1 MRKWNFSWDKGVG
14 IFLIVAVMIGT
25 LLSDNFAN
33 TSNLSFVLRD
43 VTEFAIIALAM
54 TFLIISGEI
63 DLSVASAL
71 NLSSASLGFLYRAGV
86 PFELAIVGGLLV
98 GLACGLFNG
107 YLVTKLG
114 LPSLAV
120 TIATLALYR
129 GLSYA
134 LLGNQPVNELPEFW
148 ISIGYGRI
156 PGTFLPWSTILLVIL
171 AAIAWFVLHH
181 TRYGRWTFAIGV
193 NAEAARFSGIPV
205 ERTKLMLFAMTGLMA
220 GVAGVVYTLRFASA
234 SPDGAVGYELS
245 IIAAVLFGGVSIAG
259 GVGTMWGVIAAVLS
273 LGVIRS
279 ALQLTGFTA
288 NSLLIVSGALLLISV
303 IAPKITEALRKRPSA
318 LGKDNT
324 KKTIREVGNEK
335 PTH

>member
-1 MRKWNFSWDKGVG
+1 MSKITFSWDKGVG
-14 IFLIVAVMIGT
+14 LFLIIAVILGT

-33 TSNLSFVLRD
+33 ASNLSFVLRD

-86 PFELAIVGGLLV
+86 PFELAIVGGLVV

-134 LLGNQPVNELPEFW
+134 LLGNQPVNQLPEFW

-156 PGTFLPWSTILLVIL
+156 PGTFIPWSTILLVAL
-171 AAIAWFVLHH
+171 AATAWFVLHH

-205 ERTKLMLFAMTGLMA
+205 QRTKLTLFAMTGLMS
-220 GVAGVVYTLRFASA
+220 GVAGVVYTLRFASS

-259 GVGTMWGVIAAVLS
+259 GVGTMWGVLAAVLS

-288 NSLLIVSGALLLISV
+288 NSLLIVSGSLLLISV
-303 IAPKITEALRKRPSA
+303 IAPKITETLRRHPRVKT
-318 LGKDNT
+318 KD
-324 KKTIREVGNEK
+324 KTEKSIREVENEK
-335 PTH
+335 PIN

>member
-1 MRKWNFSWDKGVG
+1 MMARFSFSWDKGVG
-14 IFLIVAVMIGT
+14 LFLIIAVVLGS

-33 TSNLSFVLRD
+33 ASNLSFVLRD

-63 DLSVASAL
+63 DLSVASTL
-71 NLSSASLGFLYRAGV
+71 NLSSASLGFLYRAGA
-86 PFELAIVGGLLV
+86 PFEVAIVGGLLV

-107 YLVTKLG
+107 WLVTKLG

-134 LLGNQPVNELPEFW
+134 LLGNQPVNQLPEFW

-156 PGTFLPWSTILLVIL
+156 PGTFLPWSTILLVLL
-171 AAIAWFVLHH
+171 AALAWFILHN

-193 NAEAARFSGIPV
+193 NQEAARFSGIPV
-205 ERTKLMLFAMTGLMA
+205 ERTKLMLFAMTGLMS
-220 GVAGVVYTLRFASA
+220 GVAGVVYTLRFASS

-245 IIAAVLFGGVSIAG
+245 VIAAVLFGGVSIAG
-259 GVGTMWGVIAAVLS
+259 GIGTMWGVLAAVLS

-279 ALQLTGFTA
+279 ALQLAGFTA
-288 NSLLIVSGALLLISV
+288 NSLLIVSGGLLLISV
-303 IAPKITEALRKRPSA
+303 VAPKITEGLRSRAFVRSKV
-318 LGKDNT
+318 NT
-324 KKTIREVGNEK
+324 NKTIREVGNE
-335 PTH
+335 

>member
-1 MRKWNFSWDKGVG
+1 MARFSFSWDKGVG
-14 IFLIVAVMIGT
+14 LFLIIAVVLGS

-33 TSNLSFVLRD
+33 ASNLSFVLRD

-63 DLSVASAL
+63 DLSVASTL
-71 NLSSASLGFLYRAGV
+71 NLSSASLGFLYRAGA
-86 PFELAIVGGLLV
+86 PFEVAIVGGLLV

-107 YLVTKLG
+107 WLVTKLG

-134 LLGNQPVNELPEFW
+134 LLGNQPVNQLPEFW

-156 PGTFLPWSTILLVIL
+156 PGTFLPWSTILLVLL
-171 AAIAWFVLHH
+171 AALAWFILHN

-193 NAEAARFSGIPV
+193 NQEAARFSGIPV
-205 ERTKLMLFAMTGLMA
+205 ERTKLMLFAMTGLMS
-220 GVAGVVYTLRFASA
+220 GVAGVVYTLRFASS

-245 IIAAVLFGGVSIAG
+245 VIAAVLFGGVSIAG
-259 GVGTMWGVIAAVLS
+259 GIGTMWGVLAAVLS

-279 ALQLTGFTA
+279 ALQLAGFTA
-288 NSLLIVSGALLLISV
+288 NSLLIVSGGLLLISV
-303 IAPKITEALRKRPSA
+303 VAPKITEGLRSRAFVRSKV
-318 LGKDNT
+318 NT
-324 KKTIREVGNEK
+324 NKTIREVGNE
-335 PTH
+335 

>member
-1 MRKWNFSWDKGVG
+1 MMARFSFSWDKGVG
-14 IFLIVAVMIGT
+14 LFLIIAVVLGS

-33 TSNLSFVLRD
+33 ASNLSFVLRD

-63 DLSVASAL
+63 DLSVASTL
-71 NLSSASLGFLYRAGV
+71 NLSSASLGFLYRAGA
-86 PFELAIVGGLLV
+86 PFEVAIVGGLLV

-107 YLVTKLG
+107 WLVTKLG

-134 LLGNQPVNELPEFW
+134 LLGNQPVNQLPEFW

-156 PGTFLPWSTILLVIL
+156 PGTFLPWSTILLVLL
-171 AAIAWFVLHH
+171 AALAWFILHN

-193 NAEAARFSGIPV
+193 NQEAARFSGIPV
-205 ERTKLMLFAMTGLMA
+205 ERTKLMLVAMTGLMS
-220 GVAGVVYTLRFASA
+220 GVAGVVYTLRFASS

-245 IIAAVLFGGVSIAG
+245 VIAAVLFGGVSIAG
-259 GVGTMWGVIAAVLS
+259 GIGTMWGVLAAVLS

-279 ALQLTGFTA
+279 ALQLAGFTA
-288 NSLLIVSGALLLISV
+288 NSLLIVSGGLLLISV
-303 IAPKITEALRKRPSA
+303 VAPKITEGLRSRAFVRSKV
-318 LGKDNT
+318 NT
-324 KKTIREVGNEK
+324 NKTIREVGNE
-335 PTH
+335 

>member
-1 MRKWNFSWDKGVG
+1 MMARFSFSWDKGVG
-14 IFLIVAVMIGT
+14 LFLIIAVVLGS

-33 TSNLSFVLRD
+33 ASNLSFVLRD

-63 DLSVASAL
+63 DLSVASTL
-71 NLSSASLGFLYRAGV
+71 NLSSASLGFLYRAGA
-86 PFELAIVGGLLV
+86 PFEVAIVGGLLV

-107 YLVTKLG
+107 WLVTKLG

-134 LLGNQPVNELPEFW
+134 LLGNQPVNQLPEFW

-156 PGTFLPWSTILLVIL
+156 PGTFLPWSTILLILL
-171 AAIAWFVLHH
+171 AALAWFILHN

-193 NAEAARFSGIPV
+193 NQEAARFSGIPV
-205 ERTKLMLFAMTGLMA
+205 ERTKLMLFAMTGLMS
-220 GVAGVVYTLRFASA
+220 GVAGVVYTLRFASS

-245 IIAAVLFGGVSIAG
+245 VIAAVLFGGVSIAG
-259 GVGTMWGVIAAVLS
+259 GIGTMWGVLAAVLS

-279 ALQLTGFTA
+279 ALQLAGFTA
-288 NSLLIVSGALLLISV
+288 NSLLIVSGGLLLISV
-303 IAPKITEALRKRPSA
+303 VAPKITEGLRSRAFVRSKV
-318 LGKDNT
+318 NT
-324 KKTIREVGNEK
+324 NKTIREVGNE
-335 PTH
+335 

>member
-1 MRKWNFSWDKGVG
+1 MSKFTFSWDKGVG
-14 IFLIVAVMIGT
+14 LFLIFAVLAGT

-33 TSNLSFVLRD
+33 ASNLSFVLRD

-54 TFLIISGEI
+54 TFLIIAGEI
-63 DLSVASAL
+63 DLSIGSAL

-86 PFELAIVGGLLV
+86 PFELAIVGGLMV

-107 YLVTKLG
+107 FLVTKVG

-129 GLSYA
+129 GLSFA
-134 LLGNQPVNELPEFW
+134 LLGNQPVNQLPEFW
-148 ISIGYGRI
+148 VGIGYGRI
-156 PGTFLPWSTILLVIL
+156 PGTFIPWSTIVLVVL
-171 AAIAWFVLHH
+171 AAVAWFVLHN
-181 TRYGRWTFAIGV
+181 TRFGRWTFAIGV
-193 NAEAARFSGIPV
+193 NAEAAKFSGIPV
-205 ERTKLMLFAMTGLMA
+205 QRTKLVLFAMTGLMA

-234 SPDGAVGYELS
+234 SPDGAIGYELS

-259 GVGTMWGVIAAVLS
+259 GVGTMWGVLAAVLS

-303 IAPKITEALRKRPSA
+303 IAPKVTEYLRQRPRTKA
-318 LGKDNT
+318 KGNT
-324 KKTIREVGNEK
+324 KITIREVGNE
-335 PTH
+335 